1 MKTEIREHNGNY
13 ESYYL
18 SIYLYDIDE
27 TKLEGVTKVI
37 ITQSKKI
44 IWKLY

>member
-13 ESYYL
+13 ESFYLYTYY
-18 SIYLYDIDE
+18 YDIDE

-37 ITQSKKI
+37 ITPSKKI

>member
-18 SIYLYDIDE
+18 YTYYRDIDE
-27 TKLEGVTKVI
+27 RSVQGVTKVI
-37 ITQSKKI
+37 ITPSKKI
-44 IWKLY
+44 IWKLI